1 MVPFTITLPNGVILN
16 TQSTEIKMF
25 TGQELLK
32 AIFSADPSTS
42 FNKLLEPILEVI
54 PQELDSEEVDLWAN
68 EDNAEP
74 DLFEEVVTEVLDK
87 NEGLADEEVLPVLS
101 DEEKVTFYE
110 SFANP
115 TDEEDSAFDEPLAL
129 ESHKPFYSADADGNN
144 YIQLWEELK
153 PKIER
158 ALEDLQNPLDKTGKK
173 KTKAMLS
180 KEQPLRNLM
189 AADLRKSVGDRYD
202 ANDIKTIYLERTNG
216 KYRHLLS
223 NATPEVVVEE
233 ENSNTVF
240 VKSNLAHLIADQ
252 DQNRYTFT
260 IVKELPKTG
269 YCLTQEEEIRPCKE
283 VLAESQSTGEKLG
296 QAVVNRSLALQLAE
310 ERLAKLEADTTLGPT
325 EKANRLRNARARLEA
340 CQ

>member
-54 PQELDSEEVDLWAN
+54 PQELVSEEVDLWAD
-68 EDNAEP
+68 EDNTAP
-74 DLFEEVVTEVLDK
+74 DLFEEELYDRLA
-87 NEGLADEEVLPVLS
+87 EADEEVLHVLS
-101 DEEKVTFYE
+101 DEEKLAFYE
-110 SFANP
+110 SIANP
-115 TDEEDSAFDEPLAL
+115 TDEEDNVLDEPLVL
-129 ESHKPFYSADADGNN
+129 ESHKSFYSAIDADGNN
-144 YIQLWEELK
+144 YVALWEELK
-153 PKIER
+153 PKIEI

-173 KTKAMLS
+173 KTKAMVAR
-180 KEQPLRNLM
+180 EQPLKNLM
-189 AADLRKSVGDRYD
+189 AADLNKSVGDRFD
-202 ANDIKTIYLERTNG
+202 ANDIKTIYLERTKG

-223 NATPEVVVEE
+223 NATPEVEE
-233 ENSNTVF
+233 EEEKEINTVF

-252 DQNRYTFT
+252 DQNKYTFT

-269 YCLTQEEEIRPCKE
+269 YCLTQEEEIRPCKD

-296 QAVVNRSLALQLAE
+296 QAVVNKSLARQLAE
-310 ERLAKLEADTTLGPT
+310 ERLAKLEADDVMDPI
-325 EKANRLRNARARLEA
+325 EKANRLRNARARLEV